1 MTAGSCQGAG
11 KCSCLCSGNLMLSSG
26 PGSPHT
32 AYESCVF
39 SKQLVPHPNPACSL
53 ELMGSCLGIAPL
65 LKGISKVTS
74 PSVPL
79 GAAPGFLSSSDRLG
93 EECWLTSAASMA
105 LGQGRCRAGQLL
117 AHRQPL
123 KRSQPRLPHCW
134 EEGTAPKCPWPS
146 QATDQHKG
154 NLTFRELWRAAG
166 YHPPFTRFIQGPRCK
181 RLGFNSC

>member
-1 MTAGSCQGAG
+1 MTAGSFQGAG

-32 AYESCVF
+32 AYGSCVF
-39 SKQLVPHPNPACSL
+39 SQQLVPHPNPTCSL
-53 ELMGSCLGIAPL
+53 ELMRSCLGIAPL

-123 KRSQPRLPHCW
+123 KKSQPRLPRCW

-146 QATDQHKG
+146 
-154 NLTFRELWRAAG
+154 
-166 YHPPFTRFIQGPRCK
+166 
-181 RLGFNSC
+181 